1 MVVEMQKEN
10 AFFKSYLETQSA
22 DFLRIYLSDFI
33 NHSMHFF
40 FKTRANF
47 MQRLFPNG
55 CCCLLTVINFNEF

>member
-33 NHSMHFF
+33 NHSIHFF
-40 FKTRANF
+40 FFKREQILCSACF
-47 MQRLFPNG
+47 QMVVVV
-55 CCCLLTVINFNEF
+55 C

>member
-40 FKTRANF
+40 FLNESKFYAALVSKWLL
-47 MQRLFPNG
+47 LFVNSYQ
-55 CCCLLTVINFNEF
+55 FQ